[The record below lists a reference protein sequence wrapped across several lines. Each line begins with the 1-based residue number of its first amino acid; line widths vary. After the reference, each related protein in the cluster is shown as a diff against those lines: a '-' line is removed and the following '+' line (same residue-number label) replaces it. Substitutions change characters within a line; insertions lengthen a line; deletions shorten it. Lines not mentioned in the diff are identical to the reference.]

1 MTTLRQTATEASSD
15 TTIAGWDWVIAAVIV
30 ICAIVLARV
39 LQVLVVR
46 FLRHGQKSATFS
58 EVLVGRFV
66 AAIITLIGLVYA
78 LSVLG
83 VQIGPLLG
91 ALGIGGVAV
100 ALALQP
106 TLQNLFAGVVLEA
119 QRPFRRGEE
128 IETNGLTGVVV
139 DVTSRATVIVT
150 LDGQRVYL
158 PNTEVLENPIL
169 NRVREHRRRSTLT
182 VGVAYGT
189 PLADARQVISSVIS
203 GVDEVFEDPEP
214 RVFARQFG
222 DSSIDFEVDIWHRA
236 DDISRRAAV
245 DATVMAIDLAFAEH
259 NITIPFPQRTVWL
272 PESAPADDSSEQPS
286 A

>member
-1 MTTLRQTATEASSD
+1 MTLRQAATEAASD
-15 TTIAGWDWVIAAVIV
+15 SGITSWDWVVAAVIV
-30 ICAIVLARV
+30 VGAVIVARV

-66 AAIITLIGLVYA
+66 AAIVSLIGLVYA

-128 IETNGLTGVVV
+128 IETNGLTGIVV
-139 DVTSRATVIVT
+139 DITSRATVIVT

-189 PLADARQVISSVIS
+189 ALERASSVLATAIAD
-203 GVDEVFEDPEP
+203 VPEVLEDPEP
-214 RVFARQFG
+214 QIYAKAFAA
-222 DSSIDFEVDIWHRA
+222 SSIDFEIDIWHLA
-236 DDISRRAAV
+236 DDTSRREAV
-245 DATVMAIDLAFAEH
+245 DAAVKAIDRTLAEN
-259 NITIPFPQRTVWL
+259 NIAIPFPQRTVWL
-272 PESAPADDSSEQPS
+272 HEADQTPKLKDQPT